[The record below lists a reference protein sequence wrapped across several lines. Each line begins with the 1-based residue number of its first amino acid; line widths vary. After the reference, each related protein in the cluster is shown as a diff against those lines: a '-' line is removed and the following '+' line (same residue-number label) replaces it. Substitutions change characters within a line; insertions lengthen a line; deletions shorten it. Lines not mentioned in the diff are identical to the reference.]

1 MGIQW
6 HNGLNTT
13 TGASGTTIGKGSANT
28 AVIMAN
34 QSAVET
40 AYAVGLARA
49 YRGGGFDDLFLPSK
63 DELNQ
68 MYIDRANII
77 IRQFTLCVQ
86 FGLFIN
92 LSI

>member
-1 MGIQW
+1 
-6 HNGLNTT
+6 
-13 TGASGTTIGKGSANT
+13 
-28 AVIMAN
+28 MAN

-40 AYAVGLARA
+40 AYAVGLART